1 MAVVTDE
8 QRKQEVAEI
17 DFGTLHELTGYW
29 LRSAQINTYRNVRHF
44 FFDEFEMTPGL
55 FGVLEIVD
63 RNPGLTQ
70 TLVANAMGNDR
81 SAMVAIIDRLEKRG
95 LIERRPSPV
104 DRRSKALYM
113 TAQGKTFQAQVRER
127 ALEHNRDFFAVLSPQ
142 EHRQFVDML
151 KRLAANSGESRVQNE

>member
-1 MAVVTDE
+1 MKTDDDA
-8 QRKQEVAEI
+8 KPGDADI

-29 LRSAQINTYRNVRHF
+29 LRRAQLNTYRNVRNF

-55 FGVLEIVD
+55 FGVLEIVF

-70 TLVANAMGNDR
+70 TAVANAMGNDR
-81 SAMVAIIDRLEKRG
+81 SAMVAIIDKLEKRG

-113 TAQGKTFQAQVRER
+113 TTQGEAFQARVRSR
-127 ALEHNRDFFAVLSPQ
+127 ALQHNQQFFDLLTVEEHQ
-142 EHRQFVDML
+142 QFVDML
-151 KRLAANSGESRVQNE
+151 KRVAERADESRC

>member
-1 MAVVTDE
+1 MT
-8 QRKQEVAEI
+8 QTGAEI

-29 LRSAQINTYRNVRHF
+29 LRSAQINTYRNVRRF

-70 TLVANAMGNDR
+70 TAVANAMGNDR

-113 TAQGKTFQAQVRER
+113 TAQGKKFQAGVRER
-127 ALEHNRDFFAVLSPQ
+127 ALQHNREFFAVLSAG
-142 EHRQFVDML
+142 EHRQLVDML
-151 KRLAANSGESRVQNE
+151 KRLATSTSDGQPQTEWC